1 MSVRYQ
7 RRISLGKGLGVN
19 LSKSGMSLSKRTPFG
34 SIGTSGYSIRTGIPG
49 LFFRKYKPRGRKSSG
64 MKEIAIIIAVV
75 MAIAAVSAFLFYV
88 LKAVVLMTIHYSV
101 LFFKWAR
108 QLIANQKA
116 KKDAEALK
124 HRKDVDFV
132 RFNFA
137 AFPEK
142 WKTSKTYFKDRL
154 AKNKQFIK
162 KGDEIATVHNGEEEA
177 TLLAETEGV
186 ITFYKYPDTRLKK
199 GSYLFMIDRRI

>member
-19 LSKSGMSLSKRTPFG
+19 LSKSGMSVSKRTPFG

-49 LFFRKYKPRGRKSSG
+49 LFFRKYKPRGRGSSG
-64 MKEIAIIIAVV
+64 MKEIAIFIAVV
-75 MAIAAVSAFLFYV
+75 MAILAISAFILYV
-88 LKAVVLMTIHYSV
+88 LKAAVLLTVHYSV
-101 LFFKWAR
+101 LTFKWIR
-108 QLIANQKA
+108 QIISNQKA

-132 RFNFA
+132 RFNFSI
-137 AFPEK
+137 FPEK
-142 WKTSKTYFKDRL
+142 WKTSKTYFKERL
-154 AKNKQFIK
+154 VKNKQFIK
-162 KGDEIATVHNGEEEA
+162 KGDEIAIVHNGEDEA

-186 ITFYKYPDTRLKK
+186 ITYYQYPDTRLKK
-199 GSYLFMIDRRI
+199 GNYLFMIDRRV